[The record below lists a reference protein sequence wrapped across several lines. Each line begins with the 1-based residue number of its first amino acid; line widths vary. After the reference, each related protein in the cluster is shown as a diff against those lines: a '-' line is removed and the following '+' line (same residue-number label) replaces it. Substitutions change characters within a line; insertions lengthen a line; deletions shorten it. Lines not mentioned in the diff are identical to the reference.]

1 MTTNSPER
9 LQPSRV
15 AILLERMNEAANG
28 GSDTMNIDTWA
39 VVLAT
44 IAGPLSAVLITR
56 WDDHRREA
64 RNRLLHV
71 YRVLMATRKMAIS
84 QEHVG
89 AINLIE
95 VEFHGVK
102 PVIEA
107 WSAYITHL
115 NSPNPPGATTG
126 QAEAWEA
133 RRGELLAILL
143 VKIAAHLG
151 TPKGEI
157 EIMHGG
163 YAPQGWITQ
172 EQRLNA
178 IQDYAI
184 GLSHGQAVV
193 PMVVAQQMPPNNPYP
208 PVP

>member
-1 MTTNSPER
+1 MS
-9 LQPSRV
+9 
-15 AILLERMNEAANG
+15 
-28 GSDTMNIDTWA
+28 IDSWA

-44 IAGPLSAVLITR
+44 VAGPISAVFITR
-56 WDDHRREA
+56 WNDRRQEA
-64 RNRLLHV
+64 RSRLLHV

-89 AINLIE
+89 AINLVE

-107 WSAYITHL
+107 WSSYLTHL
-115 NSPNPPGATTG
+115 NSPTPAGAATA
-126 QAEAWEA
+126 QFEAWED

-151 TPKGEI
+151 ISKGEI
-157 EIMHGG
+157 EILHGG
-163 YAPQGWITQ
+163 YAPQGWVTRD
-172 EQRLNA
+172 QRLGT

-184 GLSHGQAVV
+184 RLSQGQAVLPV
-193 PMVVAQQMPPNNPYP
+193 SNVQQSPQNNPYP
-208 PVP
+208 PPP